1 MFRETEDTLS
11 NNARAVC
18 RELMKSTVDAGI
30 WRKNEEFTAELMTIV
45 QQHSIVSHPIVS
57 ALEGGQLDNGAIRRT
72 HLEFRHAFAQIFTDA
87 LIQVMFT
94 SAQLEARQN
103 ALGKA
108 AARFLI
114 QLNVFDELGF
124 EPSNVAGETNGT
136 PLNSHYVQFEKTLL
150 DLGLTAADIR
160 NYVPSKA
167 ARECR
172 GTLENVF
179 GDHCMLSLVLAL
191 AESVFTKFA
200 GPWAQN
206 VKKTT
211 NVDTTVGYH
220 AIHVEH
226 EGEFVDD
233 EHSEDM
239 WFVFMQAADPDQYGR
254 CRAKT
259 KEVLDIWHGFLDH
272 MMSVAA

>member
-1 MFRETEDTLS
+1 MVARMEVTLS
-11 NNARAVC
+11 NNTRAVC
-18 RELMKSTVDAGI
+18 RELMKSTVDAGV
-30 WRKNEEFTAELMTIV
+30 WRKNEAFTEELLGLV
-45 QQHSIVSHPIVS
+45 QQHPISAHPIVR
-57 ALEGGQLDNGAIRRT
+57 ALEGGQLDKAAIRRT

-87 LIQVMFT
+87 LIQAMFT
-94 SAQLEARQN
+94 SGQLEAKQN
-103 ALGKA
+103 ALGKV

-124 EPSNVAGETNGT
+124 EPCTRIGEVTGN
-136 PLNSHYVQFEKTLL
+136 PVNSHYVQFEKTLL
-150 DLGLTAADIR
+150 ELGLTAEEIR
-160 NYVPSKA
+160 NYVPSDA
-167 ARECR
+167 ARACR
-172 GTLENVF
+172 RTLEGVF

-206 VKKTT
+206 VKKRT
-211 NVDTTVGYH
+211 NVDTSVGYH

-226 EGEFVDD
+226 EGEFIDD

-239 WFVFMQAADPDQYGR
+239 WYVFKQAADPDQYVR

-259 KEVLDIWHGFLDH
+259 KEVLDVWHAFLDH
-272 MMSVAA
+272 MMGVAA